1 MPRSSFLQFPAF
13 PSWARPGG
21 AINPAN
27 PQPPNGS
34 PALPAPGTQ
43 RRSAA
48 PDGPAPTS
56 AQGTLAA
63 TPASRPYIAGTG
75 GVLGKLF
82 LDSLITS
89 VEPASPDAQGAPLLT
104 PYFPGQ
110 RPAFGDQL
118 GDALGV
124 PSPETPLRR
133 VSSAFPGMTLPDP
146 DPMPPPQ
153 PRRPLGIFT
162 GRPMPSWTIPPPL
175 GGQLNNSNASG
186 DSDWLKLLAGLD
198 SRNSTQPEPSQQTAG
213 SIPER
218 RLGRSILNQ
227 SPAPAYDPG
236 AAAAPR
242 GPSVD
247 ANYSGGL
254 LGMYAALAGTDPR
267 DPNQPA
273 PPDDEQEQ
281 ANIQALE
288 ARLSSSGNV
297 NDAWALYNGRKAG
310 RR

>member
-1 MPRSSFLQFPAF
+1 VPPTDFPAF
-13 PSWARPGG
+13 P
-21 AINPAN
+21 
-27 PQPPNGS
+27 
-34 PALPAPGTQ
+34 
-43 RRSAA
+43 
-48 PDGPAPTS
+48 
-56 AQGTLAA
+56 
-63 TPASRPYIAGTG
+63 
-75 GVLGKLF
+75 VLGKAGRRNQPRQPTTLERF
-82 LDSLITS
+82 SGAASTGDAEEIGGSRWPGADSGTRNSCCDTDVSAVYCGHRRRARRVVLDSLITS

-110 RPAFGDQL
+110 GPAFGDQL
-118 GDALGV
+118 GNALGV

-133 VSSAFPGMTLPDP
+133 VSSAFPGMTLPDR

-198 SRNSTQPEPSQQTAG
+198 SRNSTQPEPPQQTAG

-254 LGMYAALAGTDPR
+254 RGMYAALAATDRR

-297 NDAWALYNGRKAG
+297 NDAWALYNARKAS